1 MRTQRVSLPGRT
13 RCQETQRSQPS
24 HKLVIKASVLIP
36 GLTFGPNP
44 SILRSRNL
52 RTGRDSVTGMTWE
65 ARECWGGAVG
75 VAEVQHRRPG
85 QQVSLG
91 RERAAGTR

>member
-52 RTGRDSVTGMTWE
+52 EQGE
-65 ARECWGGAVG
+65 I
-75 VAEVQHRRPG
+75 
-85 QQVSLG
+85 L
-91 RERAAGTR
+91 